1 MELKYKE
8 FSSEAARLQ
17 ELSEE
22 NDTLRRQLNELQLP
36 SDIDGKIPR
45 KPLEPVP
52 TSSLVS
58 MSRVA
63 VRKDYFIYF
72 TSQLSL
78 T

>member
-36 SDIDGKIPR
+36 SDVDGKMPR
-45 KPLEPVP
+45 KLLEPVP

-58 MSRVA
+58 ISRIA
-63 VRKDYFIYF
+63 IREDYFIYF
-72 TSQLSL
+72 ISQLSL
-78 T
+78 M

>member
-36 SDIDGKIPR
+36 SDVDGKIPR
-45 KPLEPVP
+45 KPLESLPS
-52 TSSLVS
+52 SSLVS
-58 MSRVA
+58 IFRVA
-63 VRKDYFIYF
+63 IRKDYFIYF
-72 TSQLSL
+72 ASQLSL
-78 T
+78 M